1 MKNLYFSIILLL
13 AAASSVYA
21 QEIQFERT
29 KINYGIQEKGAET
42 LRLFKF
48 TNKGTS
54 ALVIFEAKGSCGC
67 TIPKWPAEPIMPGES
82 SEIEVRYDT
91 NRVGSFSKKI
101 KLTTNDIKNKTTIL
115 SIEGTI
121 REGKGDFPEKEKHLF
136 E

>member
-1 MKNLYFSIILLL
+1 MKKLSISLIMLLTGIST
-13 AAASSVYA
+13 ASS
-21 QEIQFERT
+21 QEMKFERM
-29 KINYGIQEKGAET
+29 KVDYGIQEKGSDP

-48 TNKGTS
+48 TNTGTS
-54 ALVIFEAKGSCGC
+54 ALVIIGAKGSCGC
-67 TIPKWPAEPIMPGES
+67 TVPKWPAEPIMPGES

-91 NRVGSFSKKI
+91 NRVGSFNKNI

-121 REGKGDFPEKEKHLF
+121 TEEKRALPEKEKNVF